1 MFTVPYLL
9 LCWSSF
15 KILDNFPEATKTI
28 YFTNAPWFMKF
39 ALGLIKPLLPAA
51 TRKKLSVQTIMWL
64 DKRKK
69 RISEIIQKLKQR
81 EYSSLAE
88 SRIEQLNLSLASI
101 NQKLFLEFKWHD
113 KFMEEV
119 YSQLPYFD
127 YE

>member
-1 MFTVPYLL
+1 MNTETQL
-9 LCWSSF
+9 
-15 KILDNFPEATKTI
+15 
-28 YFTNAPWFMKF
+28 YFTFSSLSENSSNEEYKN
-39 ALGLIKPLLPAA
+39 LGR
-51 TRKKLSVQTIMWL
+51 RKKLSVQTIMWL

-81 EYSSLAE
+81 EYSSIAE
-88 SRIEQLNLSLASI
+88 SRIEQLNLSLVSI

-119 YSQLPYFD
+119 YSHLPYFN

>member
-1 MFTVPYLL
+1 MPNQINTETQLYFNFTLPSLNENSAKEEY
-9 LCWSSF
+9 
-15 KILDNFPEATKTI
+15 KN
-28 YFTNAPWFMKF
+28 
-39 ALGLIKPLLPAA
+39 LGR
-51 TRKKLSVQTIMWL
+51 RKKLSVQTIMWL

-119 YSQLPYFD
+119 YSHLPYFD

>member
-1 MFTVPYLL
+1 MNTETQL
-9 LCWSSF
+9 
-15 KILDNFPEATKTI
+15 
-28 YFTNAPWFMKF
+28 YFTFSSLSENSSKEEYKN
-39 ALGLIKPLLPAA
+39 LGR
-51 TRKKLSVQTIMWL
+51 RKKLSVQTIMWL

-81 EYSSLAE
+81 EYSSIAE
-88 SRIEQLNLSLASI
+88 SRIEQLNLSLVSI

-119 YSQLPYFD
+119 YSHLPYFN